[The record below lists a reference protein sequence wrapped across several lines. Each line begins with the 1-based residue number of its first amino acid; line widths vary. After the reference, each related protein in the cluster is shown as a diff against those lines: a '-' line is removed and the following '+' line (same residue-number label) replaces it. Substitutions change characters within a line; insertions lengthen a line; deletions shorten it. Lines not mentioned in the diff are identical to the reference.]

1 MTKRQPVA
9 ESPRP
14 SLAKAANRP
23 PAPYLVSDK
32 QAAAL
37 LDVSR
42 STFRRYVAA
51 GLLPQPVRIGSATR
65 WRWADIEAAIAALGA
80 A

>member
-1 MTKRQPVA
+1 MPQTN
-9 ESPRP
+9 ESLRP
-14 SLAKAANRP
+14 ILAKTANRP
-23 PAPYLVSDK
+23 PNPYLVSDK

-42 STFRRYVAA
+42 STFRRHVAA
-51 GLLPQPVRIGSATR
+51 GLLPPPVRLGGATR
-65 WRWADIEAAIAALGA
+65 WRWADIEAAIAALEA